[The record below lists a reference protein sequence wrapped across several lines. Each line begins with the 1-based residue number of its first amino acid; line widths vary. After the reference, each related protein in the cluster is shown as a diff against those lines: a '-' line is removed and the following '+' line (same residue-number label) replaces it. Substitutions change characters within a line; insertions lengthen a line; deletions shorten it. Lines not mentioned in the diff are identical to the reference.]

1 MARRTSS
8 ARWLAEH
15 HADEYVKKARE
26 LGYRSRAVFKLE
38 ELDAKHHLLRPGM
51 TVVDLGAAPGGWSQ
65 YASRRLGR
73 AGRIIALDILPM
85 EAIPGVT
92 FIQGDFREASV
103 FEQLHGVLD
112 GARVDLLL
120 SDMAPNMS
128 GMRAVDID
136 RASYLCELAL
146 DAARRMLRPGGGL
159 VMKAFIGA
167 GFDDLVRTVR
177 QVFLQ
182 SWTRKPKA
190 SRGRSAETYLV
201 AMGYKGD

>member
-15 HADEYVKKARE
+15 RADEYVKKARE

-38 ELDAKHHLLRPGM
+38 ELDAKHQLLRPGM

-65 YASRRLGR
+65 YVARRLGH
-73 AGRIIALDILPM
+73 AGRIIALDVLPM

-92 FIQGDFREASV
+92 FIQGDFREDPV
-103 FEQLHGVLD
+103 LEQLR
-112 GARVDLLL
+112 GALGGEPVDLVL

-128 GMRAVDID
+128 GMRSVDID
-136 RASYLCELAL
+136 RSAYLCDLAL
-146 DAARRMLRPGGGL
+146 DAAQRTLRPGGGL
-159 VMKAFIGA
+159 VVKAFIGA
-167 GFDDLVRTVR
+167 GFDDFVRAVKS
-177 QVFLQ
+177 VFSQ

-201 AMGYKGD
+201 ALGYRGE

>member
-1 MARRTSS
+1 MTRRTSS

-15 HADEYVKKARE
+15 HADPYVKKARE
-26 LGYRSRAVFKLE
+26 MGYRSRAVFKLE

-65 YASRRLGR
+65 YVARRLGP
-73 AGRIIALDILPM
+73 AARIIALDILPM

-92 FIQGDFREASV
+92 FIQGDFREDV
-103 FEQLHGVLD
+103 VLEQLRGALD
-112 GARVDLLL
+112 RAPVDLLL

-136 RASYLCELAL
+136 RSAYLCDLAL
-146 DAARRMLRPGGGL
+146 DAARRTLRPGGSM

-167 GFDDLVRTVR
+167 GFDDLVRTVKS
-177 QVFLQ
+177 VFSQ
-182 SWTRKPKA
+182 SWTRKPRA

-201 AMGYKGD
+201 ATGYKGD